1 MAGSDVTDKVSTTV
15 REAAARRA
23 ERPDG
28 DREPAQAAY
37 VRNDAAERSE
47 RRSPLGGEIT
57 LHGLL
62 LTLRSGLW
70 FVLLAAV
77 AAILLA
83 VIMLKREG
91 PVYTATMVVAP
102 AQQDLG
108 AASRLVSQL
117 DQYADL
123 AALAQAPARLEA
135 VTTMELY
142 LELLRSPEL
151 ARRLQE
157 EHQLLQEIF
166 PDQWD
171 AASGSW
177 HADPGIAASIHG
189 AVLGFFGYPE
199 WQPPTPANLAE
210 YLGRR
215 INVWRSGSTS
225 LRRIAMSHWDGEFA
239 ARLLRLVHETADDL
253 VREDAQ
259 RRVERQI
266 AHLEQELAAGG
277 EPTRAEALRSML
289 AEQYR
294 AQAMLAS
301 DVPVA
306 AQIVSPPTP
315 SPGPTSTSPLL
326 VLALAGVVGLI
337 LGVFAVFLV
346 DALRKGT

>member
-1 MAGSDVTDKVSTTV
+1 MAGSDVTDKASTTV
-15 REAAARRA
+15 REAGARHA

-28 DREPAQAAY
+28 DREPAQAAF
-37 VRNDAAERSE
+37 VRNDAAERIE

-70 FVLLAAV
+70 LVLVAAI

-83 VIMLKREG
+83 AFVLKRDG

-108 AASRLVSQL
+108 AASRLVSHL

-157 EHQLLQEIF
+157 EHRLLQEIF

-171 AASGSW
+171 AASQSW
-177 HADPGIAASIHG
+177 RVESHFVASIKEV
-189 AVLGFFGYPE
+189 VLGFFGYPA
-199 WQPPTPANLAE
+199 WQPPTPANLAQ
-210 YLGRR
+210 YLSERLQ
-215 INVWRSGSTS
+215 ISRSGATS
-225 LRRIAMSHWDGEFA
+225 LRRIQMSDPNGEFA
-239 ARLLRLVHETADDL
+239 ARLIGLVHATADDL

-259 RRVERQI
+259 RRIDRQI
-266 AHLEQELAAGG
+266 AHLEQELATGG
-277 EPTRAEALRSML
+277 EPVRIEALRSML

>member
-1 MAGSDVTDKVSTTV
+1 VTDKASTRV
-15 REAAARRA
+15 REATARHAGRS
-23 ERPDG
+23 DG
-28 DREPAQAAY
+28 DREPAEAAL
-37 VRNDAAERSE
+37 VRNDAPERSE
-47 RRSPLGGEIT
+47 RRPAFGEIT
-57 LHGLL
+57 LRGLL

-70 FVLLAAV
+70 LILAIAAILAAV
-77 AAILLA
+77 
-83 VIMLKREG
+83 VVLKRDG

-123 AALAQAPARLEA
+123 AALAQTPARLEA

-142 LELLRSPEL
+142 LELLDSTEL

-166 PDQWD
+166 EDQWD
-171 AASGSW
+171 AASQSW
-177 HADPGIAASIHG
+177 RVEPGFAASLRG
-189 AVLGFFGYPE
+189 AVLGFFGYPA
-199 WQPPTPANLAE
+199 WQPPTPANLAQ
-210 YLGRR
+210 YLTERLEVSRAGP
-215 INVWRSGSTS
+215 TS
-225 LRRIAMSHWDGEFA
+225 LRRIRMLHHDGEFA
-239 ARLLRLVHETADDL
+239 ARLIGLVHETADDL

-259 RRVERQI
+259 RTIDRQI
-266 AHLEQELAAGG
+266 EHLEQEVAAES
-277 EPTRAEALRSML
+277 EPARTDALRSML

-306 AQIVSPPTP
+306 AQIVSPPAP
-315 SPGPTSTSPLL
+315 SPGPTSTSPLM
-326 VLALAGVVGLI
+326 VLALAAVVGVI

-346 DALRKGT
+346 DALRKGL